1 MHETPM
7 GRCTM
12 FQTDLLKGQ
21 KILVTGGGTGLG
33 RSMSAAFMAL
43 GAEVVIWG
51 RRGAVLDATAAEL
64 RAETGGVCTPMA
76 VDIRNG
82 AAIDEAMQVVFDA
95 APLTGLVNNAA
106 GNFISPTEDLS
117 PNAFNAIASIVAAGT
132 FNTTV
137 AAGKR
142 WIEGGLKGSIVS
154 IVVSWVWNGGPFTVP
169 SAMSKAGIAAMTQ
182 SLAVEWGPKGIRANA
197 IAPGPF
203 PTKGAWER
211 LMPAP
216 LMEKTGGGMG
226 ANSIPL
232 RRMGEHHELA
242 NLAIFLLSGQCDY
255 LTGAVI
261 PIDGGQWLVS
271 NGNFSNLTALDTDDW
286 RGIKAAIQATNATDR
301 AGRTA

>member
-1 MHETPM
+1 M
-7 GRCTM
+7 TM
-12 FQTDLLKGQ
+12 FAPALMQGQ

-33 RSMSAAFMAL
+33 RSMAEAFAAL

-51 RRGAVLDATAAEL
+51 RRGAVLDTAA
-64 RAETGGVCTPMA
+64 AEIAAATGGKVTAMA

-82 AAIDEAMQVVFDA
+82 GAIDEAMQAIFDA
-95 APLTGLVNNAA
+95 GPLTGLVNNAA

-142 WIEGGLKGSIVS
+142 WIAGGLKGNILSIVTT
-154 IVVSWVWNGGPFTVP
+154 WVWTGGPFTVP
-169 SAMSKAGIAAMTQ
+169 SAMSKAGVAVMTQ
-182 SLAVEWGPKGIRANA
+182 SLAQEWGPKGIRANA

-216 LMEKTGGGMG
+216 LAAKTGAGTS
-226 ANSIPL
+226 ADTIPL
-232 RRMGEHHELA
+232 RRMGEHSELC
-242 NLAIFLLSGQCDY
+242 NLAVFLMAPGCDY

-261 PIDGGQWLVS
+261 PLDGGQWLAS
-271 NGNFSNLTALDTDDW
+271 GGNFHGLSALDGDDW
-286 RGIKAAIQATNATDR
+286 SMIKGSIQATNAKDR
-301 AGRTA
+301 AERSA

>member
-1 MHETPM
+1 MQ
-7 GRCTM
+7 M
-12 FQTDLLKGQ
+12 FAEGLMQGQ

-33 RSMSAAFMAL
+33 KSMAQAFSAL
-43 GAEVVIWG
+43 GAEIVIWG
-51 RRGAVLDATAAEL
+51 RRGSVLDEAAAEITAA
-64 RAETGGVCTPMA
+64 TGGKVTAMA

-82 AAIDEAMQVVFDA
+82 GAIDEAMQAIFDA
-95 APLTGLVNNAA
+95 GPLTGLVNNAA

-142 WIEGGLKGSIVS
+142 WIEAGLRGNILSIVTT
-154 IVVSWVWNGGPFTVP
+154 WVWTGGPFTVP
-169 SAMSKAGIAAMTQ
+169 SAMSKAGVAVMTQ
-182 SLAVEWGPKGIRANA
+182 SLAQEWGPKGIRANA

-216 LMEKTGGGMG
+216 LAAKTGAGTG
-226 ANSIPL
+226 AGSIPL
-232 RRMGEHHELA
+232 RRMGEHDELS
-242 NLAIFLLSGQCDY
+242 NLAIFLMAPGCDY

-261 PIDGGQWLVS
+261 ALDGGQWLAS
-271 NGNFSNLTALDTDDW
+271 GGNFHSLSALDGDDW
-286 RGIKAAIQATNATDR
+286 ATIKGAIQATNAKDR
-301 AGRTA
+301 AARST

>member
-1 MHETPM
+1 MQ
-7 GRCTM
+7 M
-12 FQTDLLKGQ
+12 FADGLMTGQ

-33 RSMSAAFMAL
+33 KSMATAFSAL
-43 GAEVVIWG
+43 GAEIVIWG
-51 RRGAVLDATAAEL
+51 RRGAVLETTAAEIA
-64 RAETGGVCTPMA
+64 AETGGMVTAMA

-82 AAIDEAMQVVFDA
+82 GAIDEAMQAIFDA
-95 APLTGLVNNAA
+95 GPLTGLVNNAA

-142 WIEGGLKGSIVS
+142 WIEHGLKGNILSIVTT
-154 IVVSWVWNGGPFTVP
+154 WVWTGGPFTVP
-169 SAMSKAGIAAMTQ
+169 SAMSKAGVAVMTQ
-182 SLAVEWGPKGIRANA
+182 SLAQEWGPKGIRANA

-216 LMEKTGGGMG
+216 LAAKTGAGTSAGT
-226 ANSIPL
+226 IPM
-232 RRMGEHHELA
+232 RRMGEHSELA
-242 NLAIFLLSGQCDY
+242 NLAIFLMAPGCAY

-261 PIDGGQWLVS
+261 ALDGGQWLAS
-271 NGNFSNLTALDTDDW
+271 GGNFHSLSALDNEDW
-286 RGIKAAIQATNATDR
+286 GMIKGAIQATNAKDR
-301 AGRTA
+301 AERSA

>member
-1 MHETPM
+1 
-7 GRCTM
+7 M
-12 FQTDLLKGQ
+12 FADGLMRGQ

-33 RSMSAAFMAL
+33 KSMAGAFAKL

-51 RRGAVLDATAAEL
+51 RRGGVLDETAAEL
-64 RAETGGVCTPMA
+64 TEASGSTVSAMP

-82 AAIDEAMQVVFDA
+82 GAIDEAMQAIFDA
-95 APLTGLVNNAA
+95 GPLTGLVNNAA

-142 WIEGGLKGSIVS
+142 WIEAGLPGNILSIVTT
-154 IVVSWVWNGGPFTVP
+154 WVWTGGPFTVP
-169 SAMSKAGIAAMTQ
+169 SAMSKAGVAAMTQ
-182 SLAVEWGPKGIRANA
+182 SLAQEWGPKRIRANA

-216 LMEKTGGGMG
+216 LMEKTGAGTGAAGIPMG
-226 ANSIPL
+226 
-232 RRMGEHHELA
+232 RMGEHEELN
-242 NLAIFLLSGQCDY
+242 NLAVFLMAPGCAY
-255 LTGAVI
+255 LTGEVI
-261 PIDGGQWLVS
+261 ALDGGQWLAS
-271 NGNFSNLTALDTDDW
+271 NGNFNSLSALDRSDW
-286 RGIKAAIQATNATDR
+286 DMIKGAIQSTNAKDR
-301 AGRTA
+301 QDRTA

>member
-1 MHETPM
+1 MQ
-7 GRCTM
+7 M
-12 FQTDLLKGQ
+12 FADGLMKGE

-33 RSMSAAFMAL
+33 KSMATAFSAL

-51 RRGAVLDATAAEL
+51 RRGAVLDETAKEIS
-64 RAETGGVCTPMA
+64 AETGGKVTAMA

-82 AAIDEAMQVVFDA
+82 GAIDEAMQAIFDA
-95 APLTGLVNNAA
+95 GPLTGLVNNAA

-142 WIEGGLKGSIVS
+142 WIEGGHKGSILS
-154 IVVSWVWNGGPFTVP
+154 IVTTWVWTGGPFTVP
-169 SAMSKAGIAAMTQ
+169 SAMSKAGVAVMTQ
-182 SLAVEWGPKGIRANA
+182 SLAQEWGPKGIRANA

-211 LMPAP
+211 LMPEP
-216 LMEKTGGGMG
+216 LMKKTGAGTDAG
-226 ANSIPL
+226 NSTIPL
-232 RRMGEHHELA
+232 RRMGEHSELC
-242 NLAIFLLSGQCDY
+242 NLAVFMMAPGCEY

-261 PIDGGQWLVS
+261 PLDGGQYLAS
-271 NGNFSNLTALDTDDW
+271 GGNFHSLSALDSDDW
-286 RGIKAAIQATNATDR
+286 GMIKGAIQGTNAKDR
-301 AGRTA
+301 QQRTA